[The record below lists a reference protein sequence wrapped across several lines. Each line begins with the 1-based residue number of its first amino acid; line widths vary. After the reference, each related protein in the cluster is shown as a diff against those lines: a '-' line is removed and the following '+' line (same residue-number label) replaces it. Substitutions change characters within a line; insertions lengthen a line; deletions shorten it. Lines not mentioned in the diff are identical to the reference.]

1 MIHFFLHIPKSAG
14 MSLRDMVARQYS
26 QEQLVLVY
34 DGQLDLGRADAA
46 FIDEVLARICKI
58 RAVFGHY
65 AYGAHLLADL
75 EDVVYNCMLRDPAAR
90 IASFFHHQM
99 REEGSHLH
107 DLIHSGMS
115 LRTAIEK
122 RMAPEFNNY
131 ATRILA
137 TDVALINCCVGKS
150 HLSLKRWSDLWV
162 SLGYL
167 NGALHGKEGP
177 YDQIFHHSHL
187 DRAVRN
193 IQQSFCFVGITERFT
208 DSARLLFDGLGWT
221 FRKQDVTV
229 VNQTTDAAISL
240 DSITL
245 DAIREYNALD
255 YELYERFADLSF
267 QNFP

>member
-14 MSLRDMVARQYS
+14 MSLREMVARQYS
-26 QEQLVLVY
+26 REQLVLIY
-34 DGQLDLGRADAA
+34 DGELDLGRPDTA
-46 FIDEVLARICKI
+46 FVNEILSRICEI
-58 RAVFGHY
+58 RAILGHY

-75 EDVVYNCMLRDPAAR
+75 RDVAYNCMLRDPAAR
-90 IASFFHHQM
+90 IASFFQHQT
-99 REEGSHLH
+99 REEGSRLH

-115 LRTAIEK
+115 LRTAIER

-131 ATRILA
+131 STRILA
-137 TDVALINCCVGKS
+137 TDVALVNSCMGNS
-150 HLSLKRWSDLWV
+150 PLSFNRWNDLRV

-221 FRKQDVTV
+221 FRKQDVAV
-229 VNQTTDAAISL
+229 VNQTTNAAISL